1 MKRLNEITKELRE
14 QVEEV
19 TDPRD
24 PSKLKKY
31 TESLRDGMESVI
43 SLLPDDPTL
52 AALALYGQVKV
63 VKPKEIAVIAERGF
77 VISDDWIVVVKPA
90 ILVRPE
96 AHAMMKVIEDAKLGE
111 ILAAA
116 VVANFSLATIAKNKN
131 AEKEESEQYESI

>member
-31 TESLRDGMESVI
+31 TESLRDGMEAVI
-43 SLLPDDPTL
+43 SLLPDDATL

-63 VKPKEIAVIAERGF
+63 VKLKEIAVIAERGV
-77 VISDDWIVVVKPA
+77 VILDDWIVVVKPA

-116 VVANFSLATIAKNKN
+116 VVANFSLTKNKN
-131 AEKEESEQYESI
+131 TEKEEREIQNESN